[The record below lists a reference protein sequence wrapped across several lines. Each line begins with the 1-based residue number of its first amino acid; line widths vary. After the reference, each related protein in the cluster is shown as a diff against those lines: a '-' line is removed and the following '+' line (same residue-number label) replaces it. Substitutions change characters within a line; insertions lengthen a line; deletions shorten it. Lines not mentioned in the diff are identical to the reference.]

1 MLYQFMGMGGSP
13 KDAVI
18 FFLIAIF
25 VFFISIMFHELAHG
39 FAAYKMGDLTPK
51 MAGRLTLN
59 PTKHMEVSGFVC
71 FLLLG
76 VGWAKPMPV
85 NPLNFKKFKTGNR
98 IVSIAGILTNFLIGL
113 IAAIVIGIL
122 FACSVPMVGA
132 AYWIYMILY
141 YFMLVNGMLALFNLI
156 PLAPLDGFQFVATFL
171 KPNNKFVE
179 WNQKH
184 GMQTLFAVLLISIL
198 IEMVTGIDIFS
209 LYLNLFERFVYI
221 PIIRLIGG

>member
-85 NPLNFKKFKTGNR
+85 NTLNFKKFKTGNR

-122 FACSVPMVGA
+122 FACSVPMVGI

-141 YFMLVNGMLALFNLI
+141 YFMLVNGMLALFNFI
-156 PLAPLDGFQFVATFL
+156 PLFPLDGFQFVATFL
-171 KPNNKFVE
+171 RPNNKFVE

-184 GMQTLFAVLLISIL
+184 GMQTLFGILLISIL
-198 IEMVTGIDIFS
+198 IEMVAGIDIFS
-209 LYLNLFERFVYI
+209 LYLNLLERFVYT
-221 PIIRLIGG
+221 PIIRIIGG

>member
-1 MLYQFMGMGGSP
+1 
-13 KDAVI
+13 
-18 FFLIAIF
+18 
-25 VFFISIMFHELAHG
+25 
-39 FAAYKMGDLTPK
+39 
-51 MAGRLTLN
+51 
-59 PTKHMEVSGFVC
+59 
-71 FLLLG
+71 
-76 VGWAKPMPV
+76 
-85 NPLNFKKFKTGNR
+85 
-98 IVSIAGILTNFLIGL
+98 
-113 IAAIVIGIL
+113 
-122 FACSVPMVGA
+122 MVGA

-209 LYLNLFERFVYI
+209 LYLNLLERFVYI

>member
-122 FACSVPMVGA
+122 FACSVPMVGI

-141 YFMLVNGMLALFNLI
+141 YFMLVNGMLALFNFI
-156 PLAPLDGFQFVATFL
+156 PLFPLDGFQFVATFL
-171 KPNNKFVE
+171 RPNNKFVE

-184 GMQTLFAVLLISIL
+184 GMQTLFGILLISIL
-198 IEMVTGIDIFS
+198 IEMVSGIDIFS
-209 LYLNLFERFVYI
+209 LYLNLLERFVYT
-221 PIIRLIGG
+221 PIIRIIGG

>member
-122 FACSVPMVGA
+122 FACSVPMVGI

-141 YFMLVNGMLALFNLI
+141 YFMLVNGMLALFNFI
-156 PLAPLDGFQFVATFL
+156 PLFPLDGFQFVATFL
-171 KPNNKFVE
+171 RPNNKFVE

-184 GMQTLFAVLLISIL
+184 GMQTLFGILLISIL
-198 IEMVTGIDIFS
+198 IEMVAGIDIFS
-209 LYLNLFERFVYI
+209 LYLNLLERFVYT
-221 PIIRLIGG
+221 PIIRIIGG